1 MVIRRELTKKGYSF
15 KFTNDN
21 NYIGF
26 AKYTHLIL
34 PDDMTV
40 QYGSKTLQIKQ
51 ESYILKFINSLPLLN
66 IETFTPHYLYI
77 DGEKVAKI
85 THRFF
90 RPISDFEIDGHMY
103 SITQKNNNVI
113 YVMKDGNMVARYK
126 KRYVTYREENTYD
139 VDDNILI
146 SKELVLL
153 FCVFIDVVLFRSE
166 GSYSYVKYERDFVLF
181 GGKE

>member
-34 PDDMTV
+34 PNDMTV

-77 DGEKVAKI
+77 NGEKVAKI

-90 RPISDFEIDGHMY
+90 RPIFDFEIDGHMY

-113 YVMKDGNMVARYK
+113 YVMKDGNKVARYK

-146 SKELVLL
+146 SKDWVLL
-153 FCVFIDVVLFRSE
+153 FCIFIDMVFFPNIGPS
-166 GSYSYVKYERDFVLF
+166 SYVNYDRNFVLF